1 VDDLD
6 SGAWTGHRRGSPEYK
21 RLLAALFFAGI
32 ATFAQLY
39 SPQAA
44 LPQIALE
51 LRAGPAGS
59 ALTISAATIGLAIG
73 VLPWSV
79 IADRR
84 GRVRTMSI
92 SVSAATVFGLLVP
105 FAPNLG
111 LLLTGRMLEGLMLGG
126 VPAIAIAYLS
136 EEIESGSITRAAGSY
151 VAGTTI
157 GGLAGRVIA
166 GPIADVSNW
175 RVGVLAVAIVCSIA
189 AVLFIRLVPA
199 QRGFRPRGVA
209 AGGNP
214 PADHASRGH
223 RLAVNLRSPRL
234 LALYAQ
240 AFLLMGGFV
249 ALYNFIGFRLAA
261 PPFNI
266 PQALIS
272 LLFFGYLAGTWSAAR
287 AGAVAARR
295 GRLPVLTACVGVMIV
310 GVLVTIVDSAI
321 AIIVGLV
328 IATVGFFGAHAVA
341 SGWVG
346 TEATI
351 GRTQAASLYTLFY
364 YGGSSLFG
372 WLGGIFFVDAGWGG
386 TTAMI
391 IGLAVIAGGLALLAL
406 RTSRHSAALAD
417 RR

>member
-136 EEIESGSITRAAGSY
+136 EEIES
-151 VAGTTI
+151 
-157 GGLAGRVIA
+157 
-166 GPIADVSNW
+166 
-175 RVGVLAVAIVCSIA
+175 
-189 AVLFIRLVPA
+189 
-199 QRGFRPRGVA
+199 
-209 AGGNP
+209 
-214 PADHASRGH
+214 
-223 RLAVNLRSPRL
+223 
-234 LALYAQ
+234 
-240 AFLLMGGFV
+240 
-249 ALYNFIGFRLAA
+249 
-261 PPFNI
+261 
-266 PQALIS
+266 
-272 LLFFGYLAGTWSAAR
+272 
-287 AGAVAARR
+287 
-295 GRLPVLTACVGVMIV
+295 
-310 GVLVTIVDSAI
+310 
-321 AIIVGLV
+321 
-328 IATVGFFGAHAVA
+328 
-341 SGWVG
+341 
-346 TEATI
+346 
-351 GRTQAASLYTLFY
+351 
-364 YGGSSLFG
+364 
-372 WLGGIFFVDAGWGG
+372 
-386 TTAMI
+386 
-391 IGLAVIAGGLALLAL
+391 
-406 RTSRHSAALAD
+406 
-417 RR
+417 